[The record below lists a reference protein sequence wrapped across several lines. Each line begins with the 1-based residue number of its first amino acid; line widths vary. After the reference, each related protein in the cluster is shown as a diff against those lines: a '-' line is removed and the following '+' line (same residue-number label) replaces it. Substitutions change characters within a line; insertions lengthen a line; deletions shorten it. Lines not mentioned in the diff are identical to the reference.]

1 MRSISIRIADEQ
13 FASPLATIEESL
25 DCPVVR
31 PMPGANEHAVG
42 VVDVRGRRIVAYS
55 PSVALNVS
63 LAGPHGAA
71 LVIAGPPAPIALLV
85 SDVDDVVEID
95 PSELR
100 IAPGSDE
107 ADGILLG
114 VFQHAGRL
122 VSVVDPHAIRDAR
135 ISALENAAFHRNRAI

>member
-1 MRSISIRIADEQ
+1 MRVLLYSIADEQ

-31 PMPGANEHAVG
+31 PMPGANEYAVG
-42 VVDVRGRRIVAYS
+42 VVDVRGRRIAAYS

-63 LAGPHGAA
+63 LVEPHRAA
-71 LVIAGPPAPIALLV
+71 LVIAGPPAPIALLIT
-85 SDVDDVVEID
+85 DVDDVVEID

-122 VSVVDPHAIRDAR
+122 VSVVDPLAIRDAC
-135 ISALENAAFHRNRAI
+135 LAAGATR